1 MDRSKCIP
9 LKAKSGEQW
18 RLESHR
24 TQCCG
29 SLKLPCAH
37 IRTHAHQ
44 ANSLSMNSLDNDYF
58 KAKYLNKCTL
68 FGSVCVI
75 SIVFYIRRK
84 CLYKITKICH
94 ICSSYDVIKADSGCI
109 HDLERLCAHTEKY
122 QWFLVSS
129 VLFRFS
135 AGENVGFICLKPT
148 CSKAVLQNK

>member
-1 MDRSKCIP
+1 M
-9 LKAKSGEQW
+9 
-18 RLESHR
+18 H
-24 TQCCG
+24 
-29 SLKLPCAH
+29 SLKGKVRRAVK
-37 IRTHAHQ
+37 IREPQNTMLWEFKTAVRSYTHTRTPGKFII
-44 ANSLSMNSLDNDYF
+44 LSMNSLDNDYF

-122 QWFLVSS
+122 Q
-129 VLFRFS
+129 
-135 AGENVGFICLKPT
+135 
-148 CSKAVLQNK
+148 

>member
-24 TQCCG
+24 IQCCG

-135 AGENVGFICLKPT
+135 AGENVGFICQKPT